1 VTERLAILEHWY
13 PDGQQIAFSGLNP
26 GKVWKVFL
34 ISKDGGTPQAVTAND
49 VSERDPSWSPDGK
62 TLAFGHVDFDHVEQT
77 FIAVFDVKT
86 HQISE
91 FPGSR
96 KLFAPRWS
104 PDGRYLLAETVP
116 EDKLRLYDV
125 PNKTWHSVEVPRS
138 INGFSYLAWSHDS
151 AFIYFDADVSN
162 ESKYFR
168 LRIKDLKVEP
178 LIDVKGKITR
188 RFPAQLGGSW
198 SGLGPGDTPLFV
210 RDISTQEIYAL
221 DLQLP

>member
-1 VTERLAILEHWY
+1 
-13 PDGQQIAFSGLNP
+13 
-26 GKVWKVFL
+26 
-34 ISKDGGTPQAVTAND
+34 
-49 VSERDPSWSPDGK
+49 
-62 TLAFGHVDFDHVEQT
+62 
-77 FIAVFDVKT
+77 VKT

-178 LIDVKGKITR
+178 LIDVKGNITR